1 MRKKKERKILD
12 AILKSLFLIW
22 GGNVVLRAHPEEAAP
37 FGGFESV
44 SNEKKKS
51 SLVQNGR
58 VRKKLQVG
66 MFRR

>member
-1 MRKKKERKILD
+1 
-12 AILKSLFLIW
+12 
-22 GGNVVLRAHPEEAAP
+22 VVLRAHPEEAAP